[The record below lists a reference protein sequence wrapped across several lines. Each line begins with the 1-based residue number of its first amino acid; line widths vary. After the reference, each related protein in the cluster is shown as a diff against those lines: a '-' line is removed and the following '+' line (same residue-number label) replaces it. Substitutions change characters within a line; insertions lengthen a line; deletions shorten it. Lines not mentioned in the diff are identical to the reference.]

1 MIFSGD
7 ETSDV
12 GMKRGSPMTPD
23 VPTENNAFT
32 GTVQLVVIET
42 DPKAEVDH
50 LISREELLHILMAR
64 Q

>member
-12 GMKRGSPMTPD
+12 GLKRGSPMTPD
-23 VPTENNAFT
+23 MPSDKSAFN
-32 GTVQLVVIET
+32 GSVDVVVIET
-42 DPKAEVDH
+42 SGENADH
-50 LISREELLHILMAR
+50 LLNREEVLNMIMAR